1 MTRMPPVLEQV
12 PIVTIVIS
20 LPLLFSAQ
28 LRQPPEWLYGLPF
41 IAAWTWGLL
50 AIVTV
55 PVLLVIECVVCL
67 WLLSHRTAL
76 QATLWRHAG
85 ALVVAGLAEAV
96 YMIVTRRTH

>member
-1 MTRMPPVLEQV
+1 LNKI
-12 PIVTIVIS
+12 PIITVVMS

-41 IAAWTWGLL
+41 IVTWTWGLL

-55 PVLLVIECVVCL
+55 PVLLVIECAVCL
-67 WLLSHRTAL
+67 WLLSHRTAVHS
-76 QATLWRHAG
+76 TLWRHAG

-96 YMIVTRRTH
+96 YMIVAKGWV